1 MNLFGRATKGL
12 GRTQPIKWKDA
23 GKSLDND
30 ELVGCEMPDG
40 GGSDVATGG
49 YLQYNEVRDTEIKF
63 RETLIDNVFGTVHRI
78 RYRSDTNEV
87 SVNGKDVRVGYGL
100 PQCSIGLVSVFS
112 YALG

>member
-1 MNLFGRATKGL
+1 MLQPGATSSITKYVIL
-12 GRTQPIKWKDA
+12 
-23 GKSLDND
+23 KSNFEKHLLTMC
-30 ELVGCEMPDG
+30 LV
-40 GGSDVATGG
+40 
-49 YLQYNEVRDTEIKF
+49 
-63 RETLIDNVFGTVHRI
+63 TVHRI